1 MTAVHCFLLLSTE
14 GLENYGGLLYNAL
27 PCLLYEVCAEEE
39 EKPEHWW
46 WLLWLPVCDSLR
58 MITSAMP
65 C

>member
-39 EKPEHWW
+39 EKPEH
-46 WLLWLPVCDSLR
+46 
-58 MITSAMP
+58 
-65 C
+65 